1 MDNDSA
7 RLPPTS
13 SPASGEVRPP
23 RERPVIP
30 DHEVVRWIGGGSY
43 GEVWL
48 ARNVMGTWRAV
59 KVVRRRSFDHDRPY
73 EREYEGIRRFEPVS
87 RTHESQV
94 DILHVGRNDRD
105 GYFYY
110 VMELADD
117 ATAGAAPGPE
127 FEVQRAALR
136 LPGDSRPGSATLNLE
151 PGSLNPAQ
159 YSPKTLRRELDRRG
173 RLPVAECVEV
183 GIALATALEHLHGHS
198 LVHRD
203 VKPSNIIFV
212 NGTPKLAD
220 IGLVTDTEATMS
232 YVGTQGFL
240 PPEGPGTPQADLFAL
255 GRTLYEMSMG
265 RDRKEYPALPLD
277 FPMMPEREELLE
289 LNAVLAKCCE
299 PNLRRR
305 YRTASHLRADLE
317 LLRSGQSVKRVRRL
331 ERRWRVALG
340 TGATI
345 AVVALLGTGFTI
357 IRERTQEAQ
366 RRRLL
371 GEAQRIRLTAHLQ
384 GWSSNAWRLTHEA
397 AQIRADAELRDHAA
411 AALAGLDAR
420 LAVEF
425 NDFGASSVAF
435 DASGGRLLLGG
446 TTNQS
451 AKVWDFSSGSL
462 RSSKLPGRG
471 PVGFR
476 PDGTAV
482 QLAVAG
488 PVALL
493 VWDVANDREWRRFDL
508 PAGCRLPTPARDV
521 LMAMPPDASLAAA
534 GVIDADGTERVAV
547 WSGDTGALVRNL
559 PVAARALTFSP
570 DASLLAAA
578 DRGGQVHIWSVADG
592 NLLRQFDEGRVTV
605 QCLALHRYP
614 LLKEETFAPTEGWV
628 LVAGN
633 NAGKASVR
641 DLAKGSVKAFCS
653 GMDHGVLA
661 LALSPDGTLLA
672 AGAGGWTHLFNP
684 ATGQPL
690 LTLKFS
696 DFVRGIAFA
705 PDGARLAVCTEDRW
719 VAGGVGVWDLEPGRG
734 IQNLR
739 GPSAPVGLVSFSDDG
754 KLLAALSHDW
764 QVGIWSLD
772 TGRLRWLLDV
782 PRGLSADNAAL
793 AFSPDGAR
801 FFYCSGTSAR
811 LWDLPGGRLAGAWN
825 LPTGIVD
832 RARFLGPEHIRLFRV
847 ESEASPTLLAPPAAE
862 VGKRR
867 VCRLRDLTLPGDA
880 TLLVAI
886 TNFPARVMDAV
897 APADGRFLVVSGT
910 SAAGPPAEH
919 AIIAFDGETGAELWR
934 WPGVPTPICGWLA
947 LDRTGRFLAV
957 NFDAANEA
965 QLVDTTSWTIRA
977 LSSRA
982 DALAPEARLYAGRSG
997 RPVPRS
1003 GCAVFA
1009 QEGQSPLVTLGIDF
1023 QTRGYYPAFSPDG
1036 TRVAWAN
1043 SEGHVLLSD
1052 LTEVRRLLASVQLA
1066 W

>member
-30 DHEVVRWIGGGSY
+30 DHEVLRWIGGGSY

-48 ARNVMGTWRAV
+48 ARNVMGAWRAV
-59 KVVRRRSFDHDRPY
+59 KVIRRKSFDHDRPY

-94 DILHVGRNDRD
+94 DILHAGRNERD

-117 ATAGAAPGPE
+117 ATAGAVHGPE
-127 FEVQRAALR
+127 FKVQHAAPR
-136 LPGDSRPGSATLNLE
+136 LPGESRPGSATLNLE
-151 PGSLNPAQ
+151 PGSLNPAT

-277 FPMMPEREELLE
+277 FPTMPEREELLE

-305 YRTASHLRADLE
+305 YRTASQLRADLE
-317 LLRSGQSVKRVRRL
+317 LLRSGQSVKRVRAL

-340 TGATI
+340 AGVII
-345 AVVALLGTGFTI
+345 AVVALLGTGFTA
-357 IRERTQEAQ
+357 IRERAQEGQ
-366 RRRLL
+366 RRRLMDQ
-371 GEAQRIRLTAHLQ
+371 AQRIRLTAHLQ
-384 GWSSNAWRLTHEA
+384 GWSSNAWHLVRDA
-397 AQIRADAELRDHAA
+397 AGIRAEAELRDHAA
-411 AALAGLDAR
+411 ATLAGLDAR
-420 LAVEF
+420 LAIEF
-425 NDFGASSVAF
+425 TNFGASSVAF
-435 DASGGRLLLGG
+435 DASGGRLLIGG
-446 TTNQS
+446 TTNDP
-451 AKVWDFSSGSL
+451 AKVWHLSSQRLAGAS
-462 RSSKLPGRG
+462 LPGRG

-476 PDGTAV
+476 ADGTAL
-482 QLAVAG
+482 QLAVADSA
-488 PVALL
+488 ALL
-493 VWDVANDREWRRFDL
+493 LWDVASDRESRRLDL
-508 PAGCRLPTPARDV
+508 PAGGRWPSPARDV
-521 LMAMPPDASLAAA
+521 LMAMPPDASRASA
-534 GVIDADGTERVAV
+534 GFIGADGVERVAI
-547 WSGDTGALVRNL
+547 WSCDTGALVREMA
-559 PVAARALTFSP
+559 VAATALAFSP

-578 DRGGQVHIWSVADG
+578 DRDGQVRVWSVADG
-592 NLLRQFDEGRVTV
+592 ALLRQFHEGRVTV

-614 LLKEETFAPTEGWV
+614 LLKEAPSDPMEGWV
-628 LVAGN
+628 LVAGTDT
-633 NAGKASVR
+633 GKASVR
-641 DLAKGSVKAFCS
+641 DLAKDSLKAFCTR
-653 GMDHGVLA
+653 MDYGVLT

-684 ATGQPL
+684 ATGQLL
-690 LTLKFS
+690 LTVKFR
-696 DFVRGIAFA
+696 DFVRSVAFS
-705 PDGARLAVCTEDRW
+705 PDGARLAIATENRW
-719 VAGGVGVWDLEPGRG
+719 VAGGVSVWGLEPGRG
-734 IQNLR
+734 IQTLR

-754 KLLAALSHDW
+754 KLLAGLAHDW

-772 TGRLRWLLDV
+772 TGQLRRLLDV
-782 PRGLSADNAAL
+782 PRGFSADNAAL

-811 LWDLPGGRLAGAWN
+811 LWELRTGRLVGAWN

-832 RARFLGPEHIRLFRV
+832 RARFVGPERIRLFRNEREV
-847 ESEASPTLLAPPAAE
+847 RSASLPPPSAELARPSLCRIRELTPPTNTLLLAE
-862 VGKRR
+862 IASF
-867 VCRLRDLTLPGDA
+867 PG
-880 TLLVAI
+880 
-886 TNFPARVMDAV
+886 RVMDAV
-897 APADGRFLVVSGT
+897 APSDGRFFAVSGT
-910 SAAGPPAEH
+910 TTAGGPDRYAVV
-919 AIIAFDGETGAELWR
+919 AFDGETGAELWR
-934 WPGVPTPICGWLA
+934 WPFLPTPSCSWLA

-957 NFDAANEA
+957 NFDTANEA
-965 QLVDTTSWTIRA
+965 QLVDTTSWSIRA
-977 LSSRA
+977 LTSHA

-997 RPVPRS
+997 RPVPYS
-1003 GCAVFA
+1003 GCAVF
-1009 QEGQSPLVTLGIDF
+1009 QREGQSPLVTLGIDF

-1043 SEGHVLLSD
+1043 SEGQVLLSD
-1052 LTEVRRLLASVQLA
+1052 LTEVNRLLASIQLA